1 MSATPSV
8 SRSRREAG
16 PAKDKSALLMVVCL
30 AQFMVILDV
39 SIVNVALPEIHD
51 GLGFSTTGLQWVVN
65 AYTLTFAGFL
75 MLGGRCADLLG
86 RRRVFLAG
94 TVLFSLSSLV
104 CTLAST
110 RGLLIGARA
119 LQGFGG
125 AILSPATLSII
136 TSSFPAGPARN
147 RALGMWGAVGAL
159 GASSGALLGGLLT
172 QGFGWPAIFAVNVPL
187 GVLVVV
193 LGLRWIPADAD
204 AAVAALPVA
213 ADAGAEV
220 GPAGARSDGGR
231 SRRELFSLGARTR
244 ARVRRPVGTTS
255 RGSDGTRPRNF
266 DIAGAVLVT
275 GGLVALAFGIVR
287 TDTLG
292 WGSAEVLFPLAAGL
306 VLLAAFAYVEGRV
319 ARDPLIPLGVLRFG
333 QLRVANGIVVLL
345 YAAFFPVWFFLAL
358 YLQQVL
364 HYSAIEAGLSFL
376 PMTLSIFLAS
386 TFAPRLVA
394 RFGVPRVVTAG
405 MLFATAGIGLLAGI
419 APGDSYVSA
428 VLPGAVV
435 SAIGMGLSLVPA
447 TIAAVH
453 CLPQSQSGLGS
464 GLLNTSRLMGGALGL
479 AVLSTI
485 ADAQTRAHAG
495 AGAARAL
502 TDGFDLAFALGAGL
516 CLVGAFVAALLLRN
530 PSQASAPVNAAHA
543 DPAAEA
549 ARDRAATSEGEAAVA

>member
-1 MSATPSV
+1 MSATS
-8 SRSRREAG
+8 SSSQRRPEAV
-16 PAKDKSALLMVVCL
+16 PAAGSSALLLVVCL

-39 SIVNVALPEIHD
+39 SIVNVALPEIHN

-94 TVLFSLSSLV
+94 TALFSVSSLV
-104 CTLAST
+104 CALAST

-187 GVLVVV
+187 GVIVVA
-193 LGLRWIPADAD
+193 LGLRWIPAEEAD
-204 AAVAALPVA
+204 
-213 ADAGAEV
+213 
-220 GPAGARSDGGR
+220 S
-231 SRRELFSLGARTR
+231 R
-244 ARVRRPVGTTS
+244 ARARRP
-255 RGSDGTRPRNF
+255 DGTAARAF

-275 GGLVALAFGIVR
+275 AGLVALTFGIVR

-292 WGSAEVLFPLAAGL
+292 WASAGVLFPLAAGL

-319 ARDPLIPLGVLRFG
+319 ARDPLIPLDVLRFG
-333 QLRVANGIVVLL
+333 QLRVANGVVVML

-364 HYSAIEAGLSFL
+364 HYDAIEAGLSFL

-386 TFAPRLVA
+386 TSAPRLVA

-405 MLFATAGIGLLAGI
+405 MLFAAAGIGLLAGI

-428 VLPGAVV
+428 VLPGAII

-495 AGAARAL
+495 AGAAHAL

-516 CLVGAFVAALLLRN
+516 CLVGALSAAFLLRN
-530 PSQASAPVNAAHA
+530 PSQASAPA
-543 DPAAEA
+543 DPAPADA
-549 ARDRAATSEGEAAVA
+549 AGARSADAASTAEGEAVAA